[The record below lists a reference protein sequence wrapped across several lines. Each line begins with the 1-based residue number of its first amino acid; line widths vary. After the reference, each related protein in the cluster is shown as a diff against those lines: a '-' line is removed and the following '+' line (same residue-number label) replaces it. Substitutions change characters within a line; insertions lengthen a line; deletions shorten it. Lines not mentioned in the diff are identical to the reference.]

1 MTGLF
6 FHKRLDSINRSE
18 PPVFHGR
25 PSARS
30 CQERIEPATIQPAR
44 RDARQR
50 KILAQRPRQK
60 GAGLVDHLLMT
71 IRHAMSGISDTQA
84 NGSSERCAVQ
94 YMHYYATVQPQPS
107 RIGPVDLN
115 CPLLLCV
122 SWIIGRTTEDSS

>member
-6 FHKRLDSINRSE
+6 FHQRLNSVNRSE

-25 PSARS
+25 ASAWS
-30 CQERIEPATIQPAR
+30 CQEWVEPAPIKSAR

-94 YMHYYATVQPQPS
+94 YMHYYAVVQPQPN
-107 RIGPVDLN
+107 RVGPEDLN
-115 CPLLLCV
+115 
-122 SWIIGRTTEDSS
+122 